1 MEGPALT
8 QYYSQPDN
16 SGLPR
21 HACTD
26 GSRGELRCL
35 FDYGGAYAKYEC
47 LRCGERGYMHPYEDE
62 SVCRLT
68 DQPCMFNL

>member
-1 MEGPALT
+1 MEGKVMAR
-8 QYYSQPDN
+8 YCSQPDN
-16 SGLPR
+16 STLPR

-47 LRCGERGYMHPYEDE
+47 LHCGERGYIHPYEDE
-62 SVCRLT
+62 RVCRLAA
-68 DQPCMFNL
+68 QPSMFNL